1 VKSNKFQTECRTLEL
16 KIKEHTGINKA
27 RVYIIVGL
35 IIAIIKLG
43 RVNLKKIAPLINP
56 KRSDRTN
63 YRRLNKFFEKFSFDK
78 KVRARLLGSFLP
90 KGEKWILT
98 MDRTNWKF
106 GKANINFLVLG
117 VAYKGMAIPLFW
129 YLLDKRGNSNY
140 GERIVIIEDFIEIFG
155 LEKIDVLV
163 ADREFVGKKWFKW
176 LKENKIPFVQRVMKN
191 HKIKTAKGLVAVSSI
206 FSHLAIGEHVTHAKK
221 KTLYG
226 YENLSIVAVKLNDE
240 YLILATNLEPKYA
253 LSFYKRRWEIETLFS
268 ALKIRGFNLEE
279 THMSN
284 LQKLDTLFTILA
296 LAFVWSHSIGEWLNE
311 KEPIKTLKHG
321 RKAKSLFLYGLEY
334 LARILLNSDYF
345 SSELKFIFHMF
356 HFKDLKIGDY

>member
-1 VKSNKFQTECRTLEL
+1 MKKTKFQTECRTLEL
-16 KIKEHTGINKA
+16 KIKEHTGINRA
-27 RVYIIVGL
+27 RIYIIVGL

-90 KGEKWILT
+90 KNEKWILT

-117 VAYKGMAIPLFW
+117 VAYQGMAIPLFW

-140 GERIVIIEDFIEIFG
+140 GERILILEDFIEEFG
-155 LEKIDVLV
+155 LEKIEVLV

-176 LKENKIPFVQRVMKN
+176 LKENDIPFVQRVMKN
-191 HKIKTAKGLVAVSSI
+191 HKIKTGKGLVAVSSI
-206 FSHLAIGEHVTHAKK
+206 FSHLAIAEESIHSKK

-226 YENLSIVAVKLNDE
+226 YENLSIVAVKLKDE
-240 YLILATNLEPKYA
+240 YLILATNLDPKYA
-253 LSFYKRRWEIETLFS
+253 LKFYKRRWEIETLFS
-268 ALKIRGFNLEE
+268 AFKIRGFNLEE
-279 THMSN
+279 THMCN
-284 LQKLDTLFTILA
+284 PQKLDTLFTILA
-296 LAFVWSHSIGEWLNE
+296 LAFVWSHAMGEWLNE
-311 KEPIKTLKHG
+311 KNPIKTLKHG
-321 RKAKSLFLYGLEY
+321 RKAKSIFLYGLEY
-334 LARILLNSDYF
+334 LARILLNSEYF

>member
-1 VKSNKFQTECRTLEL
+1 VKSNKFQTEYRTLEL
-16 KIKEHTGINKA
+16 KIKTETGINRA
-27 RVYIIVGL
+27 RIYIIVGL

-43 RVNLKKIAPLINP
+43 RVNLKKLAPLINP

-106 GKANINFLVLG
+106 GKSNINFLVLG

-129 YLLDKRGNSNY
+129 YLLDKKGNSNY
-140 GERIVIIEDFIEIFG
+140 SERIKILEDFIQVFG
-155 LEKIDVLV
+155 VENIKVLV

-176 LKENKIPFVQRVMKN
+176 LKENEIPIVQRVMKN
-191 HKIKTAKGLVAVSSI
+191 HKIITGKGKVAVSSI
-206 FSHLAIGEHVTHAKK
+206 FSHLALGEHEIYAKK

-226 YENLSIVAVKLNDE
+226 YEDLYIIGLRVKDE
-240 YLILATNLEPKYA
+240 YLILVTSLEPKYA
-253 LSFYKRRWEIETLFS
+253 LGLYKRRWEIETLFS
-268 ALKIRGFNLEE
+268 AFKTRGFNLEE

-284 LQKLDTLFTILA
+284 PNKMDTLFTILS
-296 LAFVWSHSIGEWLNE
+296 LAFVWSHTIGEWLNE
-311 KEPIKTLKHG
+311 KKPIKTLNHG
-321 RKAKSLFLYGLEY
+321 RKAKSIFLYGLEY
-334 LARILLNSDYF
+334 LARILLNYEYF
-345 SSELKFIFHMF
+345 SQELKLIFRLF
-356 HFKDLKIGDY
+356 HFKDLIIGDY

>member
-1 VKSNKFQTECRTLEL
+1 VKKNKFQTEYRALEL
-16 KIKEHTGINKA
+16 KIKEQTGINRA

-78 KVRARLLGSFLP
+78 KVRAKLLGSFLP
-90 KGEKWILT
+90 KEEKWILT

-140 GERIVIIEDFIEIFG
+140 SERIIIIKDFIDLFG
-155 LEKIDVLV
+155 LEKIEVLV
-163 ADREFVGKKWFKW
+163 ADREFVGKEWFKW
-176 LKENKIPFVQRVMKN
+176 LKENNIPFVQRVMKN
-191 HKIKTAKGLVAVSSI
+191 HQIKTGKGLVAVSSI
-206 FSHLAIGEHVTHAKK
+206 FSHLALGEHSIHSKK

-226 YENLSIVAVKLNDE
+226 YENLSIVAVKLKDE
-240 YLILATNLEPKYA
+240 YLILATNLEPENT
-253 LSFYKRRWEIETLFS
+253 LGFYKRRWEIETLFS
-268 ALKIRGFNLEE
+268 ALKTRGFNLEE

-284 LQKLDTLFTILA
+284 PQKLDTLFTILA
-296 LAFVWSHSIGEWLNE
+296 LAFVWSHSIGEWLND

-334 LARILLNSDYF
+334 LARILLNSEYF
-345 SSELKFIFHMF
+345 SSQLKFIFHVF